1 MPSGDEPKTPKA
13 RRSASASST
22 SRSLLARLRHN
33 DADAWARLVSLYT
46 PLVYLWCQRRNVT
59 EQDIPDVVQEVFKSV
74 TTSIT
79 KIRKDRPQD
88 TFRGWLRPITR
99 SKAVDHFRRQ
109 TRRPIATGGSAAQRR
124 MKECAAEVEDDETVE
139 EPVYNAIFLRA
150 LELIRKEFQEHTWQA
165 FWRVAVDGR
174 PAKDV
179 GEELSMRP
187 GTVRVAKSRVLQRLR
202 QELGELLE

>member
-1 MPSGDEPKTPKA
+1 M
-13 RRSASASST
+13 
-22 SRSLLARLRHN
+22 
-33 DADAWARLVSLYT
+33 
-46 PLVYLWCQRRNVT
+46 T

-74 TTSIT
+74 TTNIT
-79 KIRKDRPQD
+79 NFRKDRPQD
-88 TFRGWLRPITR
+88 TFRGWLRTITR

-109 TRRPIATGGSAAQRR
+109 ARQPKAAGGSAAQRR
-124 MKECAAEVEDDETVE
+124 MKEFAADLDDDETVE

-150 LELIRKEFQEHTWQA
+150 LELIRTEFQEHTWQA

-187 GTVRVAKSRVLQRLR
+187 GAVRVAKSRVLQRLR